1 MGSNFK
7 GTVQHFSA
15 ISVNVTLD
23 SVSSAQR
30 LETESQAQSEIPLFV
45 PQTGKSLHDGSQRTD
60 LLAAARSCN
69 EIHLTTPPKAQV

>member
-7 GTVQHFSA
+7 GTVQRFSA

-30 LETESQAQSEIPLFV
+30 LETESESESEYPLIV
-45 PQTGKSLHDGSQRTD
+45 PQTGKSLHDSSQRTGGF
-60 LLAAARSCN
+60 C
-69 EIHLTTPPKAQV
+69 